1 MANKNE
7 RQILLLVIVLVVG
20 FILLGNFAPQA
31 MEQLNKIG
39 TDFNIK
45 FFNKEPVN
53 AAFGVV
59 TLVIDQPVVQNEPE
73 TK

>member
-7 RQILLLVIVLVVG
+7 KQILLLVIVLVVG

-31 MEQLNKIG
+31 MEQLNKVG

-45 FFNKEPVN
+45 FFNKEPTN
-53 AAFGVV
+53 AAYGVV
-59 TLVIDQPVVQNEPE
+59 TLVVDPPAVQNEPE